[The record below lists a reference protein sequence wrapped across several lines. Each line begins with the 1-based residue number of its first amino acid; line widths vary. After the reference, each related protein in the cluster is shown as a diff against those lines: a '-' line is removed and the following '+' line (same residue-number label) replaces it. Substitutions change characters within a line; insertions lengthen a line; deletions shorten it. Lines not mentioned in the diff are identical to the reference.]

1 MSVYHVALA
10 GRVQR
15 YSPIYYPDSHA
26 NSAIV
31 PTGLRLTERPPCHT
45 VAVRVVVYT
54 YTRVYSIYTYAH
66 DARIPLIN
74 THTHTRTHT
83 HTQRHIHDYAMHRY
97 ISSSRWIQ
105 QSLRIVVLHGRD
117 FRGHCIL
124 VTRYYTIGRDRRRL
138 RCIARI
144 APSRV

>member
-1 MSVYHVALA
+1 VSVYHVALA

-31 PTGLRLTERPPCHT
+31 PTGLRLTERCHG
-45 VAVRVVVYT
+45 AVRVSFPHT
-54 YTRVYSIYTYAH
+54 H
-66 DARIPLIN
+66 

-83 HTQRHIHDYAMHRY
+83 HTHIYAHAARTHSRGRAHTYKHTHGSATHRY
-97 ISSSRWIQ
+97 VSSSRRIQ
-105 QSLRIVVLHGRD
+105 RSLRIVVLRGRD

-138 RCIARI
+138 RCT

>member
-45 VAVRVVVYT
+45 VAVRVVVSLHIYI
-54 YTRVYSIYTYAH
+54 YERDACMYAFTRAH
-66 DARIPLIN
+66 A
-74 THTHTRTHT
+74 HTHTCTHMAAPRIDT
-83 HTQRHIHDYAMHRY
+83 FRHPDGSNGLSA
-97 ISSSRWIQ
+97 
-105 QSLRIVVLHGRD
+105 
-117 FRGHCIL
+117 
-124 VTRYYTIGRDRRRL
+124 
-138 RCIARI
+138 
-144 APSRV
+144 

>member
-45 VAVRVVVYT
+45 VAVRVVVLPH
-54 YTRVYSIYTYAH
+54 IYTH
-66 DARIPLIN
+66 IHTHARI
-74 THTHTRTHT
+74 HTRTHPHNYT
-83 HTQRHIHDYAMHRY
+83 HALAHIHTAAHRY
-97 ISSSRWIQ
+97 VSSSRRIQ
-105 QSLRIVVLHGRD
+105 RSLRIVVLRGRD

-124 VTRYYTIGRDRRRL
+124 VTRYYTIGCDRRRL
-138 RCIARI
+138 RCIA
-144 APSRV
+144 PSRV

>member
-74 THTHTRTHT
+74 THTHTLAHARTLT
-83 HTQRHIHDYAMHRY
+83 HRDTYTTTPCIDTFRHPDG
-97 ISSSRWIQ
+97 SN
-105 QSLRIVVLHGRD
+105 SLS
-117 FRGHCIL
+117 
-124 VTRYYTIGRDRRRL
+124 
-138 RCIARI
+138 A
-144 APSRV
+144 